1 MEIGG
6 FDLIR
11 YWYNVPFDRLE
22 QEVAPHSEW
31 LVYLGLSTPR
41 LAVRSFTAEPAG
53 ENLWR
58 LQLVVE
64 NTGWL
69 PTNGSQ
75 MAVDLQAVGGV
86 SAELK
91 LPAGARLVEG
101 KPSQQLGQLAG
112 RNTQRSTASW
122 WGYTPGTPDRAA
134 ADWIVAAPAGTTF
147 TAKAS
152 HERAG
157 SARPN
162 WRWARRPNESGANA

>member
-11 YWYNVPFDRLE
+11 YWYNMPFDRLE

-31 LVYLGLSTPR
+31 LIYLGLATPR

-58 LQLVVE
+58 VRLVVE

-75 MAVDLQAVGGV
+75 MALDQQAVGGV

-101 KPSQQLGQLAG
+101 ETL
-112 RNTQRSTASW
+112 
-122 WGYTPGTPDRAA
+122 AA
-134 ADWIVAAPAGTTF
+134 ARPARGT
-147 TAKAS
+147 
-152 HERAG
+152 HRATLDG
-157 SARPN
+157 DLVGIHARHA
-162 WRWARRPNESGANA
+162 RSRGRRLDRRGARRHDVHRQGESRACRQRRRPNVVLGAKAE